1 MLRSEIDASIDSARA
16 FAVAAVFPLP
26 AFAGWSRDEWL
37 GQVDR
42 LGPTIRRGL
51 GWDVTDFG
59 RGDFARYGLCLCT
72 IRNGSV
78 ADVDDNTSQTYA
90 EKFMAIE
97 VGQETPFHL
106 HPRKT
111 EDIINRGGGVLH
123 VEVYPADDTRL
134 GTGVTTTLIDGIET
148 EVSAGVSVII
158 RPGQSIQIPSGAFH
172 RFWAEEARVLGG
184 EVSAINDDDNDNV
197 FLEQFPRYAS
207 IEEDAPARYL
217 LVGEYASILGSSR
230 N

>member
-1 MLRSEIDASIDSARA
+1 MLRSAIDAAIDAARS
-16 FAVAAVFPLP
+16 FAAGAVFPLP
-26 AFAGWSRDEWL
+26 EFAGWSREEWL

-42 LGPTIRRGL
+42 LGPTISRGL

-72 IRNGSV
+72 TRNGSI
-78 ADVDDNTSQTYA
+78 VDINRATAQTYA
-90 EKFMAIE
+90 EKYMMVE

-111 EDIINRGGGVLH
+111 EDIINRGGGVLR
-123 VEVYPADDTRL
+123 VEVHPADGNRL
-134 GTGVTTTLIDGIET
+134 GAGVTTTLVDGIEM
-148 EVSAGVSVII
+148 EVAAGEGILL
-158 RPGQSIQIPSGAFH
+158 RPGQSVQIPSGAFH
-172 RFWAEEARVLGG
+172 RFWAEGERVLGG
-184 EVSAINDDDNDNV
+184 EVSAVNDDDNDNV

-217 LVGEYASILGSSR
+217 LVGEYTSILG
-230 N
+230 